1 MAPKKTSPAIINQ
14 LSAAILKSLK
24 TPEMQEKLR
33 LLGTDPIVSGP
44 HEFGDFL
51 LAQNEKFRKLIE
63 VAGLRNK

>member
-1 MAPKKTSPAIINQ
+1 
-14 LSAAILKSLK
+14 
-24 TPEMQEKLR
+24 MQEKLR

-44 HEFGDFL
+44 REFGDFL